1 MKDLRDRVVLIT
13 GAASGIGLALAR
25 AFAAEGSHVVAVDID
40 EAGCRTAAAGIEGAC
55 AYHLDVTDSGA
66 ALALAEAVEAEVG
79 PVDVLVNCA
88 GIAFL
93 SEVVDTSLAEWHR
106 IVDVNLWGPV
116 HLIHAFLPR
125 MYARGSGHVVNIA
138 SGAGLFPLP
147 GLGAYVATKYALVGL
162 SETLYMEARGR
173 GVGVTAVCPWGVWTP
188 IVQNARVYGY
198 DQSRGDRVI
207 RLLRPF
213 LKSPEHIAAR
223 TIKAVRRDQPVYAHT
238 LAGKYIDL
246 MHRVSRRLHL
256 AGTAWLYEK
265 GPRRMLRGKR

>member
-1 MKDLRDRVVLIT
+1 MKDLKDRVVLIT

-25 AFAAEGSHVVAVDID
+25 AFAAEGSRVVAVDID
-40 EAGCRTAAAGIEGAC
+40 EAACRDAAAGIAGAC

-66 ALALAEAVEAEVG
+66 ALALAETVEAEVG

-93 SEVVDTSLAEWHR
+93 AEVVDTTLEEWHR

-138 SGAGLFPLP
+138 SCAGLFPLP

-173 GVGVTAVCPWGVWTP
+173 GVGVTAICPWGVWTP
-188 IVQNARVYGY
+188 IVQEAKVHGY
-198 DQSRGDRVI
+198 DQSRGDRAI
-207 RLLRPF
+207 RLIRPF

-223 TIKAVRRDQPVYAHT
+223 TVRAVRKGQPVYAHT
-238 LAGKYIDL
+238 LMGKYIDL
-246 MHRVSRRLHL
+246 MHRVSRRVHL
-256 AGTAWLYEK
+256 DGAAWLYEVGLRRVLK
-265 GPRRMLRGKR
+265 GK